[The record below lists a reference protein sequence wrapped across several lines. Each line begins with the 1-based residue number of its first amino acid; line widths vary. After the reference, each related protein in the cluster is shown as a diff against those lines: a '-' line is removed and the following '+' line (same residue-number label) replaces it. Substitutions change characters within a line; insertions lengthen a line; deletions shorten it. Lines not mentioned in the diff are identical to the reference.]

1 MLPLLV
7 AAGIEA
13 GRAEDRSGTKITL
26 RKSPTDDAT
35 NATGGERGRIRRKPV
50 ATQTQMM
57 PRLLPQVRL
66 MPPGNPLIERRMAT
80 VATVLEPLGKVI
92 RCATMGGRELRWT

>member
-1 MLPLLV
+1 VLPLLV

-57 PRLLPQVRL
+57 PRLLP
-66 MPPGNPLIERRMAT
+66 PGNPLIERRMAT